1 MSAHCQHAHSPDAGH
16 NSPSY
21 RRILWIALLLN
32 FAMFGIEMVA
42 GAASGSVSL
51 LADSIDFLGD
61 GFNYALSL
69 LVLGMVVTWRA
80 RAAVFKSLCM
90 LAFGLAVLAK
100 ALWAWQ
106 YGAAP
111 DALTMGAVGTLA
123 LLVNLGVA
131 AMLYAYREGDANMR
145 SVWLC
150 TRNDAIGNMAVLC
163 AAAGVLGVG
172 SAWPDLLVAFVMAWL
187 SITSGWTVLKLA
199 RQEMRSDLGALAT
212 PSAYPKS
219 AIESA
224 HGHSHVDRQKH

>member
-1 MSAHCQHAHSPDAGH
+1 MPAHCQHAHSPDAGH

-90 LAFGLAVLAK
+90 LAFGLGVLAK

-150 TRNDAIGNMAVLC
+150 TRNDAIGNIAVLC

-172 SAWPDLLVAFVMAWL
+172 SAWPDLLVAGLMAILAL
-187 SITSGWTVLKLA
+187 SGGWSVLQQALRELRGDLKKL
-199 RQEMRSDLGALAT
+199 QNTHKGNS
-212 PSAYPKS
+212 
-219 AIESA
+219 
-224 HGHSHVDRQKH
+224 V